1 LEFVP
6 IVGPVVAAI
15 PAVLIGFGISPI
27 TGFATLA
34 LVILVQQLENYVLVP
49 KVMERSAGVS
59 PIATLLAIAIGAELA
74 GVFGV
79 LISVPVY
86 ITARVFY
93 QQYFSTKQ

>member
-1 LEFVP
+1 MPIARLTRCCPCPVP
-6 IVGPVVAAI
+6 LKVSFDSTI
-15 PAVLIGFGISPI
+15 PAAA
-27 TGFATLA
+27 ATLA

-49 KVMERSAGVS
+49 KIMERSVGVS

-93 QQYFSTKQ
+93 QQYFSTKK